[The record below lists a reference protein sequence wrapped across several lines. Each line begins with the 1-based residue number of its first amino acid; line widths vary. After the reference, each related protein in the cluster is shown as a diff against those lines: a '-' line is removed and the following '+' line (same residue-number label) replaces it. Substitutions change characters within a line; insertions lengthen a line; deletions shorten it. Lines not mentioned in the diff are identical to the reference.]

1 MEQSEEEF
9 KKTEDARK
17 RMEEDLGEG
26 DDHLDVTLEDEGAYL
41 QQYKKLMNIVWY
53 TYPWFLHYFDNK
65 WSKFM
70 LLCPFDLFTILM
82 SSLWLVMDFFVTG

>member
-41 QQYKKLMNIVWY
+41 QQYKKLMNIV
-53 TYPWFLHYFDNK
+53 
-65 WSKFM
+65 
-70 LLCPFDLFTILM
+70 
-82 SSLWLVMDFFVTG
+82 